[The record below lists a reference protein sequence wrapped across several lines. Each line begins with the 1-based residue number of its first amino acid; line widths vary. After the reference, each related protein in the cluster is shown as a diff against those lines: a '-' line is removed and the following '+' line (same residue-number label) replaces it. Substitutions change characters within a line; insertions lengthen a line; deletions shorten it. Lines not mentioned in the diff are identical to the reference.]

1 MTNGHQK
8 CWMQFIIVKVRTS
21 IVNRPYK
28 SCRWLYVPDDH
39 FIPHSTRR
47 RGGIAYPSYTRRCR
61 RIGFPHLNR
70 NRFAVVFVASYM
82 LHSYH
87 TRTIFAIDESTV
99 YILTCTRCMPDTFNY
114 EYIEFFIFVFRIS
127 ILHIQSYARCFLVAV
142 VVMVQQMRTGIAPV
156 LFLTTR

>member
-1 MTNGHQK
+1 
-8 CWMQFIIVKVRTS
+8 MQFDSSSRLQHALSDARAAMCVVLIFPLHRALHCATRGHS
-21 IVNRPYK
+21 QFR
-28 SCRWLYVPDDH
+28 SC
-39 FIPHSTRR
+39 FPHSTRR

-87 TRTIFAIDESTV
+87 TRTTLAIDESTV

-127 ILHIQSYARCFLVAV
+127 ILHI
-142 VVMVQQMRTGIAPV
+142 
-156 LFLTTR
+156 